1 MTACGFNPCFE
12 KACKV
17 DFTARC
23 VTDAECRPTF
33 ISKTERILDEC
44 VGNKLVCFVIPH
56 RWISGPVVTISLE
69 LEIGIRLPPPL
80 LGGLPYNSDGSDCYG
95 DRLAFFVQINRSSVP
110 LRVYKLTT
118 RGFPVPFR
126 I

>member
-69 LEIGIRLPPPL
+69 LEIGIRLPPPSF
-80 LGGLPYNSDGSDCYG
+80 GDSHIIVMGVIVMAIVLPFLFKSIVARYHLEC
-95 DRLAFFVQINRSSVP
+95 IN
-110 LRVYKLTT
+110 
-118 RGFPVPFR
+118 
-126 I
+126 